1 MARQYCL
8 FVLGSDTLGIIA
20 SSFHRI
26 WDRHILIGRMEPD
39 FLELS
44 RVSCVVYMTMGVY
57 YNYGFVGNPLHR
69 TAEIA
74 DAHPGINQ
82 HGFLCTNE
90 KKQTCY
96 IKFINFPYPF

>member
-1 MARQYCL
+1 
-8 FVLGSDTLGIIA
+8 
-20 SSFHRI
+20 
-26 WDRHILIGRMEPD
+26 MEPD

-96 IKFINFPYPF
+96 IKFINFPGILSDLYNGIKLGQRIIMLKKADR